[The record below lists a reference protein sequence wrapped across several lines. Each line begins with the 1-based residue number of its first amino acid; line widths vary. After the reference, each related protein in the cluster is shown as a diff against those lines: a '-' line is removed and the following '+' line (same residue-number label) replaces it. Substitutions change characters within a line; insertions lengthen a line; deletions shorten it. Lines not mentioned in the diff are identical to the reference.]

1 MKFLISKYF
10 AQKVMIATKTLLY
23 APLSQGKIGN
33 YHDSMLHSIEH
44 LHNNTENKVA
54 PSTEE

>member
-1 MKFLISKYF
+1 MVS
-10 AQKVMIATKTLLY
+10 TNTLLHTLL
-23 APLSQGKIGN
+23 PQGKIIWYQG
-33 YHDSMLHSIEH
+33 SMLNSMEH